1 MILVL
6 WSYWCSNILYTYNVN
21 TYHLFMGIESLVQGC
36 QLTPILRFLLR
47 FSTRLPPPPI
57 SAVLLRFPR
66 PEENVLFTACFHCQR
81 RIFAAERPIAKPIR
95 ALVTP
100 AAQKGN
106 GDWLAGHSRSI
117 NNNGGRNREPPQRQS
132 LQSLR
137 SNFIQKS
144 LSQPEISSWWV
155 LEIWSRH
162 ALIEDRR

>member
-1 MILVL
+1 MEKHRAATKLL
-6 WSYWCSNILYTYNVN
+6 QQTRFGAG
-21 TYHLFMGIESLVQGC
+21 LFFNYQGC
-36 QLTPILRFLLR
+36 HLPPILRFLLR

-106 GDWLAGHSRSI
+106 GDWLAGHSRLI
-117 NNNGGRNREPPQRQS
+117 NNNGGRNREPLSGKVCS
-132 LQSLR
+132 LYDQTLYK
-137 SNFIQKS
+137 NHCHNQKFRADEY
-144 LSQPEISSWWV
+144 LKYDPDM
-155 LEIWSRH
+155 H
-162 ALIEDRR
+162 